1 MNSALR
7 PPLRGHRS
15 FLVCPEAGDY
25 ATIQAAIEAIPERTD
40 GSEFVIY
47 IRRGVY
53 NEHLHVTPSKGSV
66 ALIGEDR
73 ASTLVTVGPVSS
85 FLQDSAALIVD
96 CAHFRA
102 ENLSLENSTPLWHLE
117 SNPPAVAAKFLAGDA
132 DIMHCSFL
140 GWQDTLWSVGGSQR
154 LRDCYIEGHSDWVRG
169 QGKTEFENC
178 EVHCRVD
185 TAALPAAHESP
196 GGGHAGSVSFFSL
209 LWNMAEAERQEAA
222 LPLDQDLGISLRESS
237 GGGEGAGAMDCRK
250 QGPALVQIGCDLPSG
265 PESASDFTSS
275 SSMETAGL
283 ESQRVQNVGSG
294 FGRWDS
300 AEREGRS
307 FWDEGAVEQSEVSRI
322 RGGGAGGHVF
332 ALGHDG
338 SPAKGL
344 QCVGRGA
351 RAQAA

>member
-1 MNSALR
+1 MNPALR

-15 FLVCPEAGDY
+15 FLVCQEAGDY
-25 ATIQAAIEAIPERTD
+25 ATIQAAIEAIPERND

-53 NEHLHVTPSKGSV
+53 NEHLHVPPSKGSV

-102 ENLSLENSTPLWHLE
+102 ENLSLENSTPLWHLQ

-132 DIMHCSFL
+132 DIMHCSLL

-185 TAALPAAHESP
+185 TAALPVAQESP

-209 LWNMAEAERQEAA
+209 LWSMAEAEEAA
-222 LPLDQDLGISLRESS
+222 LPMDQDLGMSLRESP
-237 GGGEGAGAMDCRK
+237 GGVGGMDCQK
-250 QGPALVQIGCDLPSG
+250 QGPAFVQIGSDLPSG

-275 SSMETAGL
+275 SSLETAGL
-283 ESQRVQNVGSG
+283 ESQRVQNVASS

-300 AEREGRS
+300 AEREGCS
-307 FWDEGAVEQSEVSRI
+307 FWDEGGVEQSEVSRI
-322 RGGGAGGHVF
+322 RGGGGAGGHVF
-332 ALGHDG
+332 ALRHDG

-344 QCVGRGA
+344 RCMGRGA